1 LLANVDGLTVSRD
14 LYISTFA
21 PTLGTG
27 RALRTYTCIR
37 ALAMLGPLDLAYV
50 PHDAHVPSQEYEAI
64 DNLNMHPITSS
75 RGLRRAAV
83 YARARAGGV
92 PDVVARGVSHELIRE
107 ATRLACQPGRGRVI
121 AGDLSA
127 AAALLPLARQRKI
140 IYNAHNVE
148 SNYSRAGNKPP
159 IWSQVAMRRYERR
172 LLATASESWMV
183 SRADIANARLLV
195 PGARLRYAP
204 NAVDVTAITPTN
216 SEDAG
221 YRLLMVGDF
230 RYPPNQSGRDFLI
243 EQVLPRVLRE
253 LPDAHLTLVGR
264 GLEDWSPPRPQ
275 VEAAGFLPSL
285 DPAYEAADCVVVPLT
300 EGAGTPLK
308 FIEALA
314 YAMPIVATP
323 LAARGLETLPGVH
336 YREGSDAA
344 SFAAEVVDVLRHGA
358 TSMATAARE
367 LAKHE
372 YSIEALAECLTDKT
386 ESPYSRPR
394 EPSSG
399 ASESPELVRPHDP

>member
-1 LLANVDGLTVSRD
+1 VSRD

-27 RALRTYTCIR
+27 RALRTYTCVR

-50 PHDAHVPSQEYEAI
+50 PHDADVPSREYEAI
-64 DNLNMHPITSS
+64 DNLNMHPIVSS
-75 RGLRRAAV
+75 RGPRRAAV

-92 PDVVARGVSHELIRE
+92 PEVVARGVSHELIRE
-107 ATRLACQPGRGRVI
+107 ATRLAYQPGRGRVI

-127 AAALLPLARQRKI
+127 AAALLPLARRREI

-148 SNYSRAGNKPP
+148 SNYSRAGNEPP
-159 IWSQVAMRRYERR
+159 IYSQMAMRRYERR

-195 PGARLRYAP
+195 PEARLRYAP
-204 NAVDVTAITPTN
+204 NVVDVTAITP
-216 SEDAG
+216 SKRIDAG
-221 YRLLMVGDF
+221 HRLLMVGDF
-230 RYPPNQSGRDFLI
+230 CYPPNQSGRDFLI

-253 LPDAHLTLVGR
+253 LPDARLTLVGR

-285 DPAYEAADCVVVPLT
+285 DPAYATADCVVVPLT

-308 FIEALA
+308 FIEAMA
-314 YAMPIVATP
+314 YSMPIVATP
-323 LAARGLETLPGVH
+323 LAARGLEAVPGVH
-336 YREGSDAA
+336 YRQGSDAA

-358 TSMATAARE
+358 TSMATAARDLGE
-367 LAKHE
+367 QE
-372 YSIEALAECLTDKT
+372 YSIEALAERLAGERDAAAPDPSGCRCVPQSTHGTLAPINKT
-386 ESPYSRPR
+386 
-394 EPSSG
+394 
-399 ASESPELVRPHDP
+399 LV